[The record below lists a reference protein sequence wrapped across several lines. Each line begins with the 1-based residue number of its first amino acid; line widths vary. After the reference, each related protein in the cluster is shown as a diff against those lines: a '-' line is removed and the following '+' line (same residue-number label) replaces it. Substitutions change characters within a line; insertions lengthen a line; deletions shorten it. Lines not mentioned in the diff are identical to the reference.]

1 MFLFFCI
8 LFLAAPR
15 LLQKNST
22 PATKEVKKGKAPRR
36 DTHKHKPTI
45 LLPVSFSFPASLISC
60 SSFAF
65 PYRFRW
71 FMRHTMQCR
80 FFFLFFFCWGI
91 SLLMNSN
98 IWCSEIAKQQWI
110 VHTHTHT
117 RTELNIHHRTACQVG
132 RSEVWTYTDNKNRR
146 DSWQENDGQ
155 FGISGFLITHK
166 KKGKERKKKE
176 ESP

>member
-80 FFFLFFFCWGI
+80 FFSLFFFVEEFHFW
-91 SLLMNSN
+91 
-98 IWCSEIAKQQWI
+98 WI
-110 VHTHTHT
+110 VTFDAVKLQNNNELFTHTHTHELSWIYIIEQLVRLAALKSEPILT
-117 RTELNIHHRTACQVG
+117 IRTEGTL
-132 RSEVWTYTDNKNRR
+132 
-146 DSWQENDGQ
+146 
-155 FGISGFLITHK
+155 
-166 KKGKERKKKE
+166 GKRMMAN
-176 ESP
+176 SASLAS

>member
-80 FFFLFFFCWGI
+80 FFFSLFFCWGI

-117 RTELNIHHRTACQVG
+117 HELSWIYIIEQLVRLAALKSEPILTIRTEGTL
-132 RSEVWTYTDNKNRR
+132 
-146 DSWQENDGQ
+146 
-155 FGISGFLITHK
+155 
-166 KKGKERKKKE
+166 GKRMMAN
-176 ESP
+176 SASLAS